1 MKTHQPTFKKSQI
14 NQTLAV
20 LNKIGKS
27 LIDIQE
33 PKKVLRQI
41 AKDAKSILGADI
53 VDLYEYHQAEKEFVL
68 PPILVGER
76 WDPTVTKDRIYDD
89 DVVMQ
94 VMNSGQPQYFTDAQH
109 TTVLIKAFEV
119 SRKNVPDKRFVIR
132 EGIVSSVSLPLKT
145 SEETVGVMFVNY
157 RTRQAFDDEQKNL
170 IESFANLAAIAIH
183 NARLWKAQRDY
194 AQLQE
199 KLFTERS
206 RQLDTIKEIVRTI
219 GTVSDSLPII
229 LKQVVGLFSANYGAI
244 GLYTSTPKEI
254 QLYAIWEEG
263 TLLTGNDIPADK
275 RIISGEKSIMLHAAT
290 IEMAYR
296 VPDVSK
302 DPLYKKWYEKTKSEL
317 AVPLKDTQGNVIGVL
332 NLESISLAA
341 FKQADEDLC
350 QGLANVISSVIE
362 KSNLLSAAQNL
373 TRQIELLH
381 SVVGEQDFQK
391 VLLRV
396 LESLNEIMGE
406 GASSSINLYDET
418 RDSVYNIL
426 AVGDLAEML
435 RVPPR
440 PDGTCRY
447 VVSTKEPLYV
457 DNTQYELDHPPRR
470 PTLRKE
476 TVIGAGIRSF
486 AALPLIRNERV
497 LGVLFVHQ
505 KRLTKFTPEIKLV
518 LDTFA
523 KQAAIAIDN
532 ARRALDITALQEINE
547 AIISKPRDEVLN
559 LIAEKAAQVTGADY
573 CSLWMGD
580 DNSGDLVWGALY
592 CPSGELEPNAQK
604 RLPADMPSINM
615 EVYHSGEPVLLEK
628 IEQAG
633 GRYHRIYKPAR
644 SELAVPMKYKGKP
657 IGTLNVESKQ
667 EGTFSEQ
674 NRLMLDTLADQ
685 AAIAIKT
692 ARLLNELTEAKE
704 VLIVDLDR
712 QNAELDRKNTRLE
725 RRNRILLALT
735 EVSQQLTSGIQRSE
749 QEILAI
755 ISEQARR
762 IMDTNNMFIALYN
775 PEEDEVRFELAFV
788 EGRKVDTAIES
799 GWGPRRGGKG
809 RTEWIIR
816 HKQPILNYTEADAK
830 DWYQRPD
837 AQEYIGE
844 TFASWIGVPMLY
856 GDEALG
862 VIATYH
868 KTEPYKYDRD
878 DLEVLSIMA
887 RQAAI
892 ALKNARLVQTLARR
906 VEELDVLRALAEELN
921 ALARPG

>member
-1 MKTHQPTFKKSQI
+1 
-14 NQTLAV
+14 
-20 LNKIGKS
+20 
-27 LIDIQE
+27 
-33 PKKVLRQI
+33 
-41 AKDAKSILGADI
+41 
-53 VDLYEYHQAEKEFVL
+53 
-68 PPILVGER
+68 
-76 WDPTVTKDRIYDD
+76 
-89 DVVMQ
+89 
-94 VMNSGQPQYFTDAQH
+94 
-109 TTVLIKAFEV
+109 
-119 SRKNVPDKRFVIR
+119 
-132 EGIVSSVSLPLKT
+132 
-145 SEETVGVMFVNY
+145 
-157 RTRQAFDDEQKNL
+157 
-170 IESFANLAAIAIH
+170 
-183 NARLWKAQRDY
+183 
-194 AQLQE
+194 
-199 KLFTERS
+199 
-206 RQLDTIKEIVRTI
+206 
-219 GTVSDSLPII
+219 
-229 LKQVVGLFSANYGAI
+229 
-244 GLYTSTPKEI
+244 
-254 QLYAIWEEG
+254 
-263 TLLTGNDIPADK
+263 
-275 RIISGEKSIMLHAAT
+275 
-290 IEMAYR
+290 
-296 VPDVSK
+296 
-302 DPLYKKWYEKTKSEL
+302 
-317 AVPLKDTQGNVIGVL
+317 
-332 NLESISLAA
+332 
-341 FKQADEDLC
+341 
-350 QGLANVISSVIE
+350 
-362 KSNLLSAAQNL
+362 
-373 TRQIELLH
+373 
-381 SVVGEQDFQK
+381 
-391 VLLRV
+391 
-396 LESLNEIMGE
+396 
-406 GASSSINLYDET
+406 
-418 RDSVYNIL
+418 
-426 AVGDLAEML
+426 
-435 RVPPR
+435 
-440 PDGTCRY
+440 
-447 VVSTKEPLYV
+447 
-457 DNTQYELDHPPRR
+457 
-470 PTLRKE
+470 
-476 TVIGAGIRSF
+476 
-486 AALPLIRNERV
+486 
-497 LGVLFVHQ
+497 
-505 KRLTKFTPEIKLV
+505 
-518 LDTFA
+518 
-523 KQAAIAIDN
+523 
-532 ARRALDITALQEINE
+532 
-547 AIISKPRDEVLN
+547 
-559 LIAEKAAQVTGADY
+559 
-573 CSLWMGD
+573 
-580 DNSGDLVWGALY
+580 
-592 CPSGELEPNAQK
+592 
-604 RLPADMPSINM
+604 M
-615 EVYHSGEPVLLEK
+615 EVYRSGEPILLEK

-644 SELAVPMKYKGKP
+644 SELAVPMKYKGKT